1 MDDESDAAKSAQ
13 ENRRLVNAR
22 IFDLLATSPRGAAA
36 TDAIN
41 DFTRARMREDGFLHR
56 SAADE

>member
-22 IFDLLATSPRGAAA
+22 IFDLLAAPRAAA
-36 TDAIN
+36 VTDAIN
-41 DFTRARMREDGFLHR
+41 DFTRARMREDGFPRR
-56 SAADE
+56 SVTDE